1 VGLRRITCLA
11 GGVGAARF
19 LQGLV
24 RVVPEES
31 VTVVVNTGDDVELY
45 GLHVSPDVDIVS
57 YTLAGIVDESKGW
70 GIEGDTFNF
79 LDQMA
84 RLGQEAWF
92 KIGDRDLA
100 THVLRTRMLREG
112 MTLSQATRE
121 ITRMLGLRV
130 NIIPMTDDPFTTVI
144 RTEAGELHFQEWL
157 VKRGGRDRILGI
169 EFRGAEKAR
178 PAPGVLEALEEA
190 DWIIVCP
197 SNPIVS
203 IGTILSV
210 KGVRETLRNSEAV
223 RLAISPIIGGKTVKG
238 PADVMMRALGVE
250 ATAYGVAWLYRD
262 FLDVLVM
269 DKVDRELKERVEG
282 LGIRVHLTDTIMRG
296 LEGRVRLAREVVR
309 VLEGCR

>member
-1 VGLRRITCLA
+1 
-11 GGVGAARF
+11 
-19 LQGLV
+19 LV

-31 VTVVVNTGDDVELY
+31 VTVIVNTGDDVELY
-45 GLHVSPDVDIVS
+45 GLHISPDIDIVS

-70 GIEGDTFNF
+70 GIRGDTFHF

-84 RLGQEAWF
+84 KLGQETWF
-92 KIGDRDLA
+92 RIGDRDLA
-100 THVLRTRMLREG
+100 THVLRTKMLREG

-144 RTEAGELHFQEWL
+144 VTDVGEMHFQEYL
-157 VKRGGRDRILGI
+157 VKRGARDRILRV
-169 EFRGAEKAR
+169 EFRGAERAR

-190 DWIIVCP
+190 DWVIVCP
-197 SNPIVS
+197 SNPVVS

-210 KGVRETLRNSEAV
+210 RGVRDALRRSGATKV
-223 RLAISPIIGGKTVKG
+223 AISPIIGGRTVKG

-262 FLDVLVM
+262 FLDLFVM
-269 DKVDRELKERVEG
+269 DVVDRDLKGRVEE
-282 LGIRVHLTDTIMRG
+282 LGVKVHLTDTIMGG
-296 LEGRVRLAREVVR
+296 LEGRVRLAGEVVQ
-309 VLEGCR
+309 VLEGLG

>member
-1 VGLRRITCLA
+1 MRRITCLA

-31 VTVVVNTGDDVELY
+31 VTVIVNTGDDVELY
-45 GLHVSPDVDIVS
+45 GLHISPDIDIVS

-70 GIEGDTFNF
+70 GIRGDTFHF

-84 RLGQEAWF
+84 KLGQETWF
-92 KIGDRDLA
+92 RIGDRDLA
-100 THVLRTRMLREG
+100 THVLRTKMLREG

-144 RTEAGELHFQEWL
+144 VTDVGEMHFQEYL
-157 VKRGGRDRILGI
+157 VKRGARDRILRV
-169 EFRGAEKAR
+169 EFRGAERAR

-190 DWIIVCP
+190 DWVIVCP
-197 SNPIVS
+197 SNPVVS

-210 KGVRETLRNSEAV
+210 RGVRNALRRSGATKV
-223 RLAISPIIGGKTVKG
+223 GISPIIGGRTVKG

-262 FLDVLVM
+262 FLDLFVM
-269 DKVDRELKERVEG
+269 DVVDRDLKGRVEE
-282 LGIRVHLTDTIMRG
+282 LGVKVHLTDTIMGG
-296 LEGRVRLAREVVR
+296 LEGRVRLAGEVVQ
-309 VLEGCR
+309 VLEGLG